1 MATNPRI
8 SAELDEFLSGY
19 PTQVRKLALRARA
32 MLLERQPG
40 LIEKVWPGW
49 KMIGYGTGPRMG
61 DLVVGLGPAK
71 AHLSVHL
78 MRGTLLEDPE
88 GLLEGTSKTGRH
100 IRIGTEAEL
109 ERPAVQRL
117 IDGAFALT
125 ADKAA
130 GVKSPVGY
138 ERARGL
144 RPVSETAQGYQV
156 GASKT
161 IDVPLDALWRA
172 WNDGRTRRRWLPETF
187 TVRKATE
194 PRSMRITWN
203 DGSDLQV
210 LFYAKGD
217 TKSQVTVDHRKL
229 PGTQIDPMRTYWKE
243 RLAALKEL
251 VE

>member
-1 MATNPRI
+1 MATRPRI

-19 PTQVRKLALRARA
+19 PTHIRKLALRARA
-32 MLLERQPG
+32 MVLERQPG

-49 KMIGYGTGPRMG
+49 KMIGYGIGPRMD

-71 AHLSVHL
+71 AHVRVQL

-88 GLLEGTSKTGRH
+88 GLLEGTGKTGRH

-109 ERPAVQRL
+109 ERTAVQRL
-117 IDGAFALT
+117 IDGAFVLS

-130 GVKSPVGY
+130 GVKSPV
-138 ERARGL
+138 A
-144 RPVSETAQGYQV
+144 PAQGYQV
-156 GASKT
+156 SASKT
-161 IDVPLDALWRA
+161 IDASLDALWRA

-194 PRSMRITWN
+194 PKSMRITWN

-229 PGTQIDPMRTYWKE
+229 PETQTDPMRTYWKE
-243 RLAALKEL
+243 RLAALKGL

>member
-1 MATNPRI
+1 MAVRPRI
-8 SAELDEFLSGY
+8 SEELDEFLSGY

-40 LIEKVWPGW
+40 LIERVWPGW

-78 MRGTLLEDPE
+78 MRGTLLDDPE
-88 GLLEGTSKTGRH
+88 ALLEGTSKTGRH

-117 IDGAFALT
+117 IDGAFALK

-130 GVKSPVGY
+130 GVKSTVAP
-138 ERARGL
+138 
-144 RPVSETAQGYQV
+144 AQGYQV

-161 IDVPLDALWRA
+161 IDVPIDALWRA
-172 WNDGRTRRRWLPETF
+172 WNDGRARRRWLPETF

-194 PRSMRITWN
+194 PKSMRITWN
-203 DGSDLQV
+203 DDTDLQV

-229 PGTQIDPMRTYWKE
+229 PEAQIEPMRAYWKE